1 MSRQD
6 KTRDVDSAYAATRMK
21 DARAYLQQA
30 QVSLDYVEGTR
41 RYATVVSAAAIAGI
55 AATDVVCART
65 LGKVSAGAHNQAAKL
80 LSTIYGSEKAGIDL
94 SKLLGIKTG
103 AQYAGKTVT
112 ERDAI
117 EAIKRA
123 QRLVMFAES
132 HQRK

>member
-1 MSRQD
+1 MTRQD
-6 KTRDVDSAYAATRMK
+6 KTRDVDSAYAATRMD
-21 DARAYLQQA
+21 DAQAYLQQA
-30 QVSLDYVEGTR
+30 QISLDYVEGTR

-80 LSTIYGSEKAGIDL
+80 LSTVYESEKARIDL

-112 ERDAI
+112 ERDAV

-123 QRLVMFAES
+123 QRLVIFAES